1 MSNQLTLPARLVC
14 GHFDSNSFGPI
25 KMTPKRT
32 CTTFEIEY
40 FLEEGNNIFLNDST
54 YRVKKNC
61 VHICSPGDVRNSELP
76 FKTKFV
82 KFYVEGKL
90 ANMLKSAPK
99 YFRVYRSYEA
109 LALLDE
115 IIMLSTSSES
125 DELLLQ
131 GKLLTYISLILEE
144 ADSAQKASSYK
155 RRIVMQ
161 SQSYIKEHFCEQIKL
176 SDIARDVNLSP
187 NYFHSLFTEVCGM
200 TPHDYLVEHRIN
212 IAKNLL
218 ITADLSLS
226 DIAERCG
233 FKNQQYLTSV
243 FKSKIGLSPTHFKK
257 EHQSAYFV

>member
-14 GHFDSNSFGPI
+14 GYFDSNSFGPI

-82 KFYVEGKL
+82 KFYAEGKL
-90 ANMLKSAPK
+90 ADMLKSAPK

-115 IIMLSTSSES
+115 IIMLSTSSEG

-161 SQSYIKEHFCEQIKL
+161 AQSYIKEHFCEQIKL

-212 IAKNLL
+212 VAKNLL

>member
-1 MSNQLTLPARLVC
+1 MSNQLTLPTRLVC

>member
-212 IAKNLL
+212 IVKNLL

>member
-1 MSNQLTLPARLVC
+1 MSNQFTLPSRLVC
-14 GHFDSNSFGPI
+14 GYFDSNSFGPI

-40 FLEEGNNIFLNDST
+40 FLEEGNNIFLNDNI
-54 YRVKKNC
+54 YHVKKNC

-82 KFYVEGKL
+82 KFNAEGKL
-90 ANMLKSAPK
+90 ADMLKAAPK
-99 YFRVYRSYEA
+99 YFRVYRSFEA

-115 IIMLSTSSES
+115 IIMLHTYAERN
-125 DELLLQ
+125 ELLLQ

-144 ADSAQKASSYK
+144 ANSAQKASSYK

-176 SDIARDVNLSP
+176 SDIAKDVNLSP
-187 NYFHSLFTEVCGM
+187 NYFHSLFTEVCGI

-233 FKNQQYLTSV
+233 FRNQQYLTSV

-257 EHQSAYFV
+257 EHQSTYFT

>member
-1 MSNQLTLPARLVC
+1 
-14 GHFDSNSFGPI
+14 
-25 KMTPKRT
+25 
-32 CTTFEIEY
+32 
-40 FLEEGNNIFLNDST
+40 
-54 YRVKKNC
+54 
-61 VHICSPGDVRNSELP
+61 
-76 FKTKFV
+76 
-82 KFYVEGKL
+82 
-90 ANMLKSAPK
+90 
-99 YFRVYRSYEA
+99 
-109 LALLDE
+109 
-115 IIMLSTSSES
+115 MLSTSSES

>member
-1 MSNQLTLPARLVC
+1 MSNQFTLPSRLVC
-14 GHFDSNSFGPI
+14 GYFDSNSFGPI

-40 FLEEGNNIFLNDST
+40 FLEEGNNIFLNDNI
-54 YRVKKNC
+54 YHVKKNY

-82 KFYVEGKL
+82 KFNAEGKL
-90 ANMLKSAPK
+90 ADMLKAAPK
-99 YFRVYRSYEA
+99 YFRVYRSFEA

-115 IIMLSTSSES
+115 IIMLNTYAERN
-125 DELLLQ
+125 EILLQ

-144 ADSAQKASSYK
+144 ANSAQKASSYK

-176 SDIARDVNLSP
+176 SDIAKDVNLSP
-187 NYFHSLFTEVCGM
+187 NYFHSLFTEVCGI

-233 FKNQQYLTSV
+233 FRNQQYLTSV

-257 EHQSAYFV
+257 EHQSTYFT